1 MRTWQVVRAATA
13 LALSLSLTVS
23 GCTSQVSG
31 TAERDPA
38 TAPLAVTKDKYG
50 IAAGFDDAPVRL
62 EIYTEPQCN
71 HCADLQAD
79 FGDQL
84 KYYIGIGQLQV
95 TYRPLTF
102 LDTGSRDHS
111 ARVSNALF
119 LAAGGDGGGDGP
131 QRATGTQFQK
141 FVEELWSHQQPGGTG
156 PSDDEIADFASDAGI
171 PAGPVN
177 DIRGAKTGVD
187 VAELEN
193 INFEF
198 LTEVGDGT
206 AGTPTVYDIDRDQ
219 KVDIYDNDWLSKLMQ
234 R

>member
-1 MRTWQVVRAATA
+1 MRTSQVVRAAA
-13 LALSLSLTVS
+13 LCLVLVVA

-31 TAERDPA
+31 TATRDPA
-38 TAPLAVTKDKYG
+38 TAPLAVTKDEYG

-79 FGDQL
+79 FGAQL

-102 LDTGSRDHS
+102 LDTASNDYS
-111 ARVSNALF
+111 ARVTNALF
-119 LAAGGDGGGDGP
+119 LAAGGDAGSDAS

-141 FVEELWSHQQPGGTG
+141 FVEELWSHQQPGGKG
-156 PSDDEIADFASDAGI
+156 PSADEMADFASDAGV

-177 DIRGAKTGVD
+177 DIRGAKTGID

-198 LTEVGDGT
+198 LTEVSD
-206 AGTPTVYDIDRDQ
+206 GTPTVYDIDRDQ

>member
-1 MRTWQVVRAATA
+1 MRTSQVVRAAA
-13 LALSLSLTVS
+13 LCLVLVVA

-31 TAERDPA
+31 TATRDPA
-38 TAPLAVTKDKYG
+38 TAPLAVTKDEYG

-102 LDTGSRDHS
+102 LDTASNDYS
-111 ARVSNALF
+111 ARVTNALF
-119 LAAGGDGGGDGP
+119 LAAGGDAGSDAS

-141 FVEELWSHQQPGGTG
+141 FVEELWSHQQPGGKG
-156 PSDDEIADFASDAGI
+156 PSADEMAGFASDAGV

-177 DIRGAKTGVD
+177 DIRGAKTGID

-198 LTEVGDGT
+198 LTEVSDGT
-206 AGTPTVYDIDRDQ
+206 PGTPTVYDIDRDQ